1 MSIWGRWA
9 RYRRTQ
15 RARMDEFRARDL
27 GFGGPASRAEYDEPA
42 ASGDEAPEGPRAESE
57 SGLIASTLP
66 FAPGPSGEGAARVA
80 VGGHAGTRA
89 RRPRPRRQ
97 QAGQGQAP

>member
-27 GFGGPASRAEYDEPA
+27 GFDGPASRAEYDEPA
-42 ASGDEAPEGPRAESE
+42 ASGDAALEPD
-57 SGLIASTLP
+57 LIASTLP
-66 FAPGPSGEGAARVA
+66 FAPGPSGEGAPASPAEIGRASCRERV
-80 VGGHAGTRA
+80 
-89 RRPRPRRQ
+89 
-97 QAGQGQAP
+97 